1 MNYRDPRISP
11 WVEEGGIIEGLL
23 DKGDLVG
30 AAVASGECKPI
41 VNAHAEVLADVR
53 EMATKI
59 MVGLEDTEGQ
69 RYHAAIMVPNN
80 SSQRENA
87 LSKGLQEIMTR
98 ILRDFYI
105 IKKEK

>member
-11 WVEEGGIIEGLL
+11 EEGLNIEGLL

-41 VNAHAEVLADVR
+41 ADTYAEVHTDVR
-53 EMATKI
+53 EMTTKI
-59 MVGLEDTEGQ
+59 LVGLEDTEGQ

-80 SSQRENA
+80 SFQGEDA